1 MPPSRSGFLFAA
13 GLLALVE
20 GTHPSRALYPQREHA
35 GREWKAEL
43 PRTWDDDAL
52 KELEVPLAD
61 PASSPRHVPASYYYR
76 MPVRPIYRSYPVYH
90 PDRQPGG
97 YWDELLSKE
106 PEITF
111 DAARLTTK
119 QDWIEAG
126 AVVFEA
132 PIELV
137 SEGHQLFAAVRSP
150 QWYQELQIP
159 VRKDGVLPFVH
170 WVVRE
175 KGRVELGIGSCAMC
189 HTRVLPDGM
198 AIKGAQGNFPDD
210 RSFAWETRIEAAR
223 AADEAEFVA
232 DARAEMARFYSAP
245 WVPRDPNAR
254 TQRMTV
260 AEITAALAAIPPGV
274 CARQGSSVFYP
285 PRIPD
290 LIGVQDRGY
299 LDASGL
305 VRHRSIGDLMRYA
318 ALNQGLD
325 YLSEYAGYRP
335 AGELPD
341 PESESRYSDEQ
352 LYALALYVYSLEP
365 PANPNSRS
373 ALSARGEE
381 VFLASGCGGCH
392 TPPLYTNNHLTPANG
407 FVVPDEHLRR
417 FDVLEVSVG
426 TDPNLT
432 RFTRRGT
439 GYYKVP
445 SLKGV
450 WYRGP
455 FGHNGVAATL
465 EDWFDAGRIDDDY
478 VPTGF
483 RGAEGIGEPVSAGG
497 HEFGLELSAPDK
509 QALIAFLKTL

>member
-1 MPPSRSGFLFAA
+1 MPPTRSGFLFAA

-20 GTHPSRALYPQREHA
+20 STHPSP
-35 GREWKAEL
+35 EWKAEV
-43 PRTWDDDAL
+43 PRTWDDDAV

-61 PASSPRHVPASYYYR
+61 PAASPRHVPASYYYR

-90 PDRQPGG
+90 PDRQPAG
-97 YWDELLSKE
+97 YWEQLVAKE

-111 DAARLTTK
+111 DAARLKTK
-119 QDWIEAG
+119 EDWIEAG
-126 AVVFEA
+126 ALVFEA
-132 PIELV
+132 PLELV
-137 SEGHQLFAAVRSP
+137 SDDHQLVSAVRNR
-150 QWYQELQIP
+150 QWYEDLHIP
-159 VRKDGVLPFVH
+159 VTKDGVLPFMH

-175 KGRVELGIGSCAMC
+175 RGRVELGISSCAMC
-189 HTRVLPDGM
+189 HTRVMPDGT
-198 AIKGAQGNFPDD
+198 AIEGAQGNFPDD

-223 AADEAEFVA
+223 AADEAAFVA
-232 DARAEMARFYSAP
+232 DARAEFGRLYFAP
-245 WVPRDPNAR
+245 WVPQDHNAR

-260 AEITAALAAIPPGV
+260 FELAAALEAIPPGV

-290 LIGVQDRGY
+290 LIGVQDHAY

-352 LYALALYVYSLEP
+352 LYALALYIYSLEP
-365 PANPNSRS
+365 PPNPNSKNEI
-373 ALSARGEE
+373 AARGEE

-392 TPPLYTNNHLTPANG
+392 TPPLYTNNHLTPADG

-455 FGHNGVAATL
+455 FGHNGAVATL
-465 EDWFDAGRIDDDY
+465 EDWFDARRIDDDY

-483 RGAEGIGEPVSAGG
+483 RGVEGVGEPLSAGG

>member
-1 MPPSRSGFLFAA
+1 MR
-13 GLLALVE
+13 
-20 GTHPSRALYPQREHA
+20 
-35 GREWKAEL
+35 
-43 PRTWDDDAL
+43 
-52 KELEVPLAD
+52 ELEVPLAD
-61 PASSPRHVPASYYYR
+61 PAASPRHVPANYYYR
-76 MPVRPIYRSYPVYH
+76 IPVRPIPRSYPVYH
-90 PDRQPGG
+90 PDREPAG
-97 YWDELLSKE
+97 YMKQLLEKE
-106 PEITF
+106 PEVGF

-126 AVVFEA
+126 IDVFEA

-137 SEGHQLFAAVRSP
+137 SEGHQLFSAVRNR
-150 QWYQELQIP
+150 QWYEDLQIP
-159 VRKDGVLPFVH
+159 LTKDGVLPFVH

-189 HTRVLPDGM
+189 HTRVMPDGTV
-198 AIKGAQGNFPDD
+198 IKGAQGNFPDD
-210 RSFAWETRIEAAR
+210 RSFAWEIRIAA
-223 AADEAEFVA
+223 AQAPDEAEFLA
-232 DARAEMARFYSAP
+232 AARVDIGRRFLAP
-245 WVPRDPNAR
+245 WVPRDYNAR
-254 TQRMTV
+254 TLKMTV
-260 AEITAALAAIPPGV
+260 EELATALEAIPPGV
-274 CARQGSSVFYP
+274 CARQGSSLFYP

-290 LIGVQDRGY
+290 LIGVEDHRY

-325 YLSEYAGYRP
+325 DLSEYAGYRP
-335 AGELPD
+335 VGELPD

-352 LYALALYVYSLEP
+352 LYALALYLYSLEP
-365 PANPNSRS
+365 PPNPNPKDGL
-373 ALSARGEE
+373 APRGEE
-381 VFLASGCGGCH
+381 IFLESGCGGCH
-392 TPPLYTNNHLTPANG
+392 TPPLYTNNHLTPADG
-407 FVVPDEHLRR
+407 FVVPHEHLRE
-417 FDVLEVSVG
+417 FDVLEISVG

-465 EDWFDAGRIDDDY
+465 EDWFDSRRLDDQY

-483 RGAEGIGEPVSAGG
+483 RGVEGRGEPISARG
-497 HEFGLELSAPDK
+497 HDFGLELSAPDK

>member
-1 MPPSRSGFLFAA
+1 
-13 GLLALVE
+13 
-20 GTHPSRALYPQREHA
+20 
-35 GREWKAEL
+35 
-43 PRTWDDDAL
+43 
-52 KELEVPLAD
+52 
-61 PASSPRHVPASYYYR
+61 

-97 YWDELLSKE
+97 YMEQLAEKE
-106 PEITF
+106 PEIAF
-111 DAARLTTK
+111 DAARLRTK

-126 AVVFEA
+126 ALVFEA

-137 SEGHQLFAAVRSP
+137 AEGHQLFSAVRSR
-150 QWYQELQIP
+150 QWYEDLQIP
-159 VRKDGVLPFVH
+159 VTKDGVLPFVH

-175 KGRVELGIGSCAMC
+175 RGRVELGISSCAMC
-189 HTRVLPDGM
+189 HTRVMPDGT

-223 AADEAEFVA
+223 AADAAAFVA
-232 DARAEMARFYSAP
+232 EARAEMGRFYLAP
-245 WVPRDPNAR
+245 WVPDDHNAR
-254 TQRMTV
+254 TQQMTV
-260 AEITAALAAIPPGV
+260 AELTTALEAIPPGV

-290 LIGVQDRGY
+290 LIGVEHRSY

-335 AGELPD
+335 VGELPD

-352 LYALALYVYSLEP
+352 LYALALYIYSLDP
-365 PANPNSRS
+365 PPNPNSNN
-373 ALSARGEE
+373 ALAARGEE
-381 VFLASGCGGCH
+381 VFHASGCGVCH
-392 TPPLYTNNHLTPANG
+392 TPPLYTNNRLTPANG

-455 FGHNGVAATL
+455 FGHNGVVATL
-465 EDWFDAGRIDDDY
+465 EDWFDASRTEDGY
-478 VPTGF
+478 VSTGF
-483 RGAEGIGEPVSAGG
+483 RGVEGVGEPVSAGG